1 MEPTG
6 ILVAVTST
14 ETDGDR
20 LLLAAARQGGG
31 WLVLLGVVSLAGAAA
46 QLLLPA
52 AVGHAIDAILARNAT
67 AANLV
72 AGNPVGPLVSCAILV
87 AVIVGCGALTGLATA
102 VSGATATAR
111 LRRLLAGHVVA
122 VGPRL
127 LTSATMS
134 TSPSGTGFSAGDT
147 VSRVVAGA
155 ADAGTAPASV
165 LLAATAAIPPAGSIV
180 ALGLIDPWLAA
191 AFAAGFPAF
200 AAILRTLVRDSSD
213 VSAGYG
219 RAQGAIAARLLDAL
233 AGARTIAAAG
243 TRARERERVLA
254 PLPLLREH
262 GYAIWRV
269 QARAA
274 AQAMTV
280 APVLQVI
287 VIAVAG
293 VELARHRITAGDL
306 VAASQYAVLAVG
318 IGASVGLVSQLGRAR
333 GGARRAAELLARPC
347 PRYGARDL
355 PAGRDQDAA
364 GHGRGGRGELR
375 LSGITVRH
383 DGQAVLRD
391 LDLTVPPGAAVAIVG
406 RSGAG
411 KSTLAR
417 LAGRLADPDA
427 GTVLLDGT
435 DLRELTKASLR
446 ESVVY
451 AFERPELVGDTPFD
465 VIRFGFRRPD
475 DAQVRAA
482 AGQAQAAAFLA
493 RLPRQLSTS
502 LDGTPL
508 SGGEVQRLGL
518 ARAFAHAGAARLLV
532 LDDATS
538 SLDTVTEMLVARAIT
553 SELSGLTRLVVA
565 HRATT
570 AARADLVAWLDGG
583 RIRALA
589 PHGEL
594 WADREYRAIFGS
606 PDGPADGSADR
617 GGEACLSVI
626 SVATGRTSRGSPRG
640 PSSSRSLRSPP
651 AGRLRRRPPSSWPA
665 APLWASPGSASS
677 PRPRWPGRSAP
688 GRCT

>member
-1 MEPTG
+1 
-6 ILVAVTST
+6 VAITST
-14 ETDGDR
+14 EIDGDR
-20 LLLAAARQGGG
+20 LLLAATRQGGW
-31 WLVLLGVVSLAGAAA
+31 WLALLGAASLAAATA
-46 QLLLPA
+46 QVLLPA

-67 AANLV
+67 AGRLADS
-72 AGNPVGPLVSCAILV
+72 NPTGTLTACVILV
-87 AVIVGCGALTGLATA
+87 AVIVGCGAVTDLATGVA
-102 VSGATATAR
+102 GATATAR

-127 LTSATMS
+127 LTSANTTTYTAASAAM
-134 TSPSGTGFSAGDT
+134 TTGSGGTDFSAGDT

-155 ADAGTAPASV
+155 ADAGTAPATA
-165 LLAATAAIPPAGSIV
+165 LLAAVAVIPPLGSV
-180 ALGLIDPWLAA
+180 MALGLIDPWLTA
-191 AFAAGFPAF
+191 AFAVGFPAF
-200 AAILRTLVRDSSD
+200 AVILRTLVRDSSD

-219 RAQGAIAARLLDAL
+219 RVQGAIAARLLDAL

-243 TRARERERVLA
+243 TQARERERVLA

-262 GYAIWRV
+262 GYATWRV

-274 AQAMTV
+274 AQAMTI
-280 APVLQVI
+280 APALQVI
-287 VIAVAG
+287 VVAVAG

-318 IGASVGLVSQLGRAR
+318 IGTSVGLVSRLGRAR
-333 GGARRAAELLARPC
+333 GGARGADLLARPS
-347 PRYGARDL
+347 PRYGTQDL
-355 PAGRDQDAA
+355 SAMQDPV
-364 GHGRGGRGELR
+364 GHGPAGRGELR

-383 DGQAVLRD
+383 GGEAVLRD
-391 LDLTVPPGAAVAIVG
+391 LDLTVPPGAAVAVVG

-435 DLRELTKASLR
+435 DLRELTQAFLR

-451 AFERPELVGDTPFD
+451 AFERPELVGDTPYD
-465 VIRFGFRRPD
+465 VIGFGFRRPD
-475 DAQVRAA
+475 DAQVRLA

-553 SELSGLTRLVVA
+553 SELSGLTRLIVA

-594 WADREYRAIFGS
+594 WADREYRAIFGAA
-606 PDGPADGSADR
+606 DGPADRA
-617 GGEACLSVI
+617 GEAC
-626 SVATGRTSRGSPRG
+626 
-640 PSSSRSLRSPP
+640 
-651 AGRLRRRPPSSWPA
+651 
-665 APLWASPGSASS
+665 
-677 PRPRWPGRSAP
+677 
-688 GRCT
+688 

>member
-1 MEPTG
+1 
-6 ILVAVTST
+6 VAITST
-14 ETDGDR
+14 ETGGDR
-20 LLLAAARQGGG
+20 LLLAATRQGGW
-31 WLVLLGVVSLAGAAA
+31 WLALLGAASLAAAAA
-46 QLLLPA
+46 QVLLPA
-52 AVGHAIDAILARNAT
+52 TVGHAIDAILAGNT
-67 AANLV
+67 AASNPA
-72 AGNPVGPLVSCAILV
+72 AGNPASPVAACTILV
-87 AVIVGCGALTGLATA
+87 AVIVGCGAVTDLTTG

-127 LTSATMS
+127 LTSATTIAITTTNTAMS
-134 TSPSGTGFSAGDT
+134 TGSGGTDFSAGDT

-155 ADAGTAPASV
+155 ADAGTAPATA
-165 LLAATAAIPPAGSIV
+165 LLAAVAVIPPLGSVI
-180 ALGLIDPWLAA
+180 ALGLIDPWLVA
-191 AFAAGFPAF
+191 AFAAGFPAL
-200 AAILRTLVRDSSD
+200 AVILRTLIRDSSD

-219 RAQGAIAARLLDAL
+219 REQGAIAARLLDAL

-243 TRARERERVLA
+243 TQPRERERVLA

-262 GYAIWRV
+262 GYAYWRV

-280 APVLQVI
+280 APALQVI
-287 VIAVAG
+287 VVAVAG

-318 IGASVGLVSQLGRAR
+318 IGASTGLVSRLGRAR
-333 GGARRAAELLARPC
+333 GGARRAAGLLARPC
-347 PRYGARDL
+347 PRYGTRDL
-355 PAGRDQDAA
+355 PAGEDPA
-364 GHGRGGRGELR
+364 GHGFAGDGTAGRGELR

-383 DGQAVLRD
+383 GGEAVLRD
-391 LDLTVPPGAAVAIVG
+391 LDLTVPPGAVVAVVG

-435 DLRELTKASLR
+435 DLRELTRASLR
-446 ESVVY
+446 EAVVY
-451 AFERPELVGDTPFD
+451 AFERPELVGDTAHD
-465 VIRFGFRRPD
+465 VIGFGFRRPD
-475 DAQVRAA
+475 DARVRVA

-493 RLPRQLSTS
+493 RLPKQLSTS

-518 ARAFAHAGAARLLV
+518 ARAFAHADAARLLV

-538 SLDTVTEMLVARAIT
+538 SLDTVTEMLVARVIT
-553 SELSGLTRLVVA
+553 SELSGLTRLIVA

-594 WADREYRAIFGS
+594 WADREYRAIFAT
-606 PDGPADGSADR
+606 ADGSDDR
-617 GGEACLSVI
+617 AGEAC
-626 SVATGRTSRGSPRG
+626 
-640 PSSSRSLRSPP
+640 
-651 AGRLRRRPPSSWPA
+651 
-665 APLWASPGSASS
+665 
-677 PRPRWPGRSAP
+677 
-688 GRCT
+688 

>member
-6 ILVAVTST
+6 IPVAITST
-14 ETDGDR
+14 ESDCDR
-20 LLLAAARQGGG
+20 LLLAAARQGGC
-31 WLVLLGVVSLAGAAA
+31 WLALLGAASLVGAAA
-46 QLLLPA
+46 QVLLPA
-52 AVGHAIDAILARNAT
+52 AVGHAIDAILARN
-67 AANLV
+67 V
-72 AGNPVGPLVSCAILV
+72 RVGNPVGPLTACAILV
-87 AVIVGCGALTGLATA
+87 TVIVGCGAVTDLATG

-111 LRRLLAGHVVA
+111 LRRMLAGHVVA

-127 LTSATMS
+127 LTSATTNTNTTTNTAARTAAS
-134 TSPSGTGFSAGDT
+134 TSINTDFSAGDT
-147 VSRVVAGA
+147 VSRVVAAA
-155 ADAGTAPASV
+155 ADAGTGPASV
-165 LLAATAAIPPAGSIV
+165 LLAATALIAPLGSVV
-180 ALGLIDPWLAA
+180 ALGLIDPWLVAT
-191 AFAAGFPAF
+191 FAIGFPAL
-200 AAILRTLVRDSSD
+200 AVILRTLVRDSSA

-219 RAQGAIAARLLDAL
+219 QAQGAIAARLLDAL

-243 TRARERERVLA
+243 TQARERERILG

-262 GYAIWRV
+262 GYASWRV

-274 AQAMTV
+274 AQAMTI
-280 APVLQVI
+280 APALQIII
-287 VIAVAG
+287 VAVAG
-293 VELARHRITAGDL
+293 VELAWHRISTGDL

-318 IGASVGLVSQLGRAR
+318 IGASVGLVGQLGRAR

-347 PRYGARDL
+347 PRYGTRDL
-355 PAGRDQDAA
+355 LAGQGPAG
-364 GHGRGGRGELR
+364 HGELR
-375 LSGITVRH
+375 LSGVTVRH
-383 DGQAVLRD
+383 GGEAVLRD
-391 LDLTVPPGAAVAIVG
+391 LDLTVAPGIAVAVVG

-435 DLRELTKASLR
+435 NLREFTKASLR

-451 AFERPELVGDTPFD
+451 AFERPEIVGDTPYD
-465 VIRFGFRRPD
+465 VIGFGFRRPD
-475 DAQVRAA
+475 DAQIRAA

-493 RLPRQLSTS
+493 RLPRQMSTS

-553 SELSGLTRLVVA
+553 GQLSGLTRLIVA

-594 WADREYRAIFGS
+594 WADREYRAIFGAAEAE
-606 PDGPADGSADR
+606 GT
-617 GGEACLSVI
+617 GEAC
-626 SVATGRTSRGSPRG
+626 
-640 PSSSRSLRSPP
+640 
-651 AGRLRRRPPSSWPA
+651 
-665 APLWASPGSASS
+665 
-677 PRPRWPGRSAP
+677 
-688 GRCT
+688 

>member
-1 MEPTG
+1 
-6 ILVAVTST
+6 VAITST
-14 ETDGDR
+14 ESEGDR
-20 LLLAAARQGGG
+20 LLLAAARHGGR
-31 WLVLLGVVSLAGAAA
+31 WLALLGAASLAGAAA
-46 QLLLPA
+46 QVLLPA
-52 AVGHAIDAILARNAT
+52 AIGHAIDAILARNVT
-67 AANLV
+67 ASDPA
-72 AGNPVGPLVSCAILV
+72 APLTACAILV
-87 AVIVGCGALTGLATA
+87 TVIVVGGAVTDLATG

-127 LTSATMS
+127 LTSATANAS
-134 TSPSGTGFSAGDT
+134 TAAASTAAASTAAASTAASTGGNTAASTTAASTTAASTTAASTTASTGNTAASTGGNTDFSAGDT

-155 ADAGTAPASV
+155 ADAGTGPASV
-165 LLAATAAIPPAGSIV
+165 LLAATVVIPPLGSVV
-180 ALGLIDPWLAA
+180 ALGLIDPWLVA
-191 AFAAGFPAF
+191 AFAVGFPAL
-200 AAILRTLVRDSSD
+200 AVILRALVRDSSA

-233 AGARTIAAAG
+233 AGARTITAAG
-243 TRARERERVLA
+243 TQARERERILR
-254 PLPLLREH
+254 PLPVLREH
-262 GYAIWRV
+262 GYASWRV

-274 AQAMTV
+274 AQAMTI
-280 APVLQVI
+280 APALQII
-287 VIAVAG
+287 VVAVAG
-293 VELARHRITAGDL
+293 VELARHRITTGDL

-318 IGASVGLVSQLGRAR
+318 VGASVGVVSRLGRAR

-347 PRYGARDL
+347 PRYGTRAR
-355 PAGRDQDAA
+355 PAGQDPA
-364 GHGRGGRGELR
+364 GHGELR
-375 LSGITVRH
+375 LSGVTVRH
-383 DGQAVLRD
+383 GGEAVLRD
-391 LDLTVPPGAAVAIVG
+391 LDLTVASGAAVAVVG

-435 DLRELTKASLR
+435 NLREFTRASLR

-451 AFERPELVGDTPFD
+451 AFERPELVGDTPYD
-465 VIRFGFRRPD
+465 VIGFGSRRPD
-475 DAQVRAA
+475 DARIRLAA
-482 AGQAQAAAFLA
+482 RQAQAAAFLA
-493 RLPRQLSTS
+493 RLPRRMRTS
-502 LDGTPL
+502 LDGAPL

-553 SELSGLTRLVVA
+553 GELSGLTRLIVA

-594 WADREYRAIFGS
+594 WADREYRAIFGA
-606 PDGPADGSADR
+606 ADGA
-617 GGEACLSVI
+617 GEAC
-626 SVATGRTSRGSPRG
+626 
-640 PSSSRSLRSPP
+640 
-651 AGRLRRRPPSSWPA
+651 
-665 APLWASPGSASS
+665 
-677 PRPRWPGRSAP
+677 
-688 GRCT
+688 

>member
-1 MEPTG
+1 
-6 ILVAVTST
+6 VAIAST
-14 ETDGDR
+14 EIDGDR

-31 WLVLLGVVSLAGAAA
+31 WLALLGVASLAGAAA

-52 AVGHAIDAILARNAT
+52 AVGHAIDAML
-67 AANLV
+67 
-72 AGNPVGPLVSCAILV
+72 AGNASASGLAASNLAGSLVGCVILV
-87 AVIVGCGALTGLATA
+87 AVIVGCGALTDLATG
-102 VSGATATAR
+102 VCGATATAR

-127 LTSATMS
+127 LTSATTNTDTTTS
-134 TSPSGTGFSAGDT
+134 TGTTTGTAASAATSTGTDFSAGDT
-147 VSRVVAGA
+147 VSRVVAAA

-165 LLAATAAIPPAGSIV
+165 LLTATGVIPPLGSVI
-180 ALGLIDPWLAA
+180 ALGLIDPWLVA
-191 AFAAGFPAF
+191 AFAAGFPALAF
-200 AAILRTLVRDSSD
+200 ILRTLVRDSSD

-243 TRARERERVLA
+243 TQARERERVLA
-254 PLPLLREH
+254 SLPLLREH
-262 GYAIWRV
+262 GYASWRV

-274 AQAMTV
+274 AQAMTI
-280 APVLQVI
+280 APLLQVI
-287 VIAVAG
+287 VVAVAG
-293 VELARHRITAGDL
+293 VELARHRITAGEL
-306 VAASQYAVLAVG
+306 LAASQYAVLAVG

-333 GGARRAAELLARPC
+333 GGARRAAELLARPR
-347 PRYGARDL
+347 PRYGTRDL
-355 PAGRDQDAA
+355 PAAPDPT
-364 GHGRGGRGELR
+364 GHRPVRRGELR

-383 DGQAVLRD
+383 GGEAVLRD
-391 LDLTVPPGAAVAIVG
+391 LDLAVPPGAAVAVVG

-427 GTVLLDGT
+427 GTVSLDGT
-435 DLRELTKASLR
+435 DLREFTKASLR
-446 ESVVY
+446 QSVVY
-451 AFERPELVGDTPFD
+451 AFERPELVGDTPYD
-465 VIRFGFRRPD
+465 VIGFGLRRPD
-475 DAQVRAA
+475 DAQVRMA

-493 RLPRQLSTS
+493 RLPRQLDTS
-502 LDGTPL
+502 LEATPL

-518 ARAFAHAGAARLLV
+518 ARAFAHAGAARLLI

-553 SELSGLTRLVVA
+553 SELSGLTRLIVA

-594 WADREYRAIFGS
+594 WTDREYRAIFGAADWS
-606 PDGPADGSADR
+606 PDRA
-617 GGEACLSVI
+617 GEAC
-626 SVATGRTSRGSPRG
+626 
-640 PSSSRSLRSPP
+640 
-651 AGRLRRRPPSSWPA
+651 
-665 APLWASPGSASS
+665 
-677 PRPRWPGRSAP
+677 
-688 GRCT
+688 

>member
-6 ILVAVTST
+6 ISVAITST
-14 ETDGDR
+14 ETGGDR
-20 LLLAAARQGGG
+20 LLLAAARQGGW
-31 WLVLLGVVSLAGAAA
+31 WLALLGAASLAGATA
-46 QLLLPA
+46 QVLLPA
-52 AVGHAIDAILARNAT
+52 AVGHAIDAMLARNAT
-67 AANLV
+67 ATNL
-72 AGNPVGPLVSCAILV
+72 AASNPSGPLVACAILV
-87 AVIVGCGALTGLATA
+87 AVIVGCGAATDLATG

-127 LTSATMS
+127 LTGATTSTNTTTNTAASAATS
-134 TSPSGTGFSAGDT
+134 TSTSSGTDFSAGDT

-165 LLAATAAIPPAGSIV
+165 LLAATAVVVPLGSVI
-180 ALGLIDPWLAA
+180 ALGLIDPWLVA
-191 AFAAGFPAF
+191 AFAAGFPAL
-200 AAILRTLVRDSSD
+200 AVVLRTLVRDSSD

-243 TRARERERVLA
+243 TQARERERVLA

-262 GYAIWRV
+262 GYATWRV

-274 AQAMTV
+274 AQAMTI

-287 VIAVAG
+287 VVAVAG

-347 PRYGARDL
+347 PRYGTRDL
-355 PAGRDQDAA
+355 SAGQDPA
-364 GHGRGGRGELR
+364 GHGPAGRGELR
-375 LSGITVRH
+375 LSGITVRR
-383 DGQAVLRD
+383 GGEAVLRD
-391 LDLTVPPGAAVAIVG
+391 LDLIVPPGATVAVVG

-435 DLRELTKASLR
+435 DLREFTKASLR

-451 AFERPELVGDTPFD
+451 AFERPELVGDTPYD
-465 VIRFGFRRPD
+465 VIGFGFRRPD
-475 DAQVRAA
+475 DAQVRVA

-553 SELSGLTRLVVA
+553 GTLSGLTRLIVA

-589 PHGEL
+589 PHREL
-594 WADREYRAIFGS
+594 WADREYRAIFGA
-606 PDGPADGSADR
+606 ADGA
-617 GGEACLSVI
+617 GEAC
-626 SVATGRTSRGSPRG
+626 
-640 PSSSRSLRSPP
+640 
-651 AGRLRRRPPSSWPA
+651 
-665 APLWASPGSASS
+665 
-677 PRPRWPGRSAP
+677 
-688 GRCT
+688 

>member
-6 ILVAVTST
+6 TPVAITST
-14 ETDGDR
+14 GTDGDR
-20 LLLAAARQGGG
+20 LLLTAARQGGG
-31 WLVLLGVVSLAGAAA
+31 WLALLGAASLAGAAA

-52 AVGHAIDAILARNAT
+52 AVGHAIDAVLVRNAT
-67 AANLV
+67 VGNLAAGNAVSPLV
-72 AGNPVGPLVSCAILV
+72 ACSILV
-87 AVIVGCGALTGLATA
+87 AVIVGCGAVTDLATG
-102 VSGATATAR
+102 VSGAAATAR

-122 VGPRL
+122 AGPRL
-127 LTSATMS
+127 LTGGTTTTNATTTANATANGAASAA
-134 TSPSGTGFSAGDT
+134 TSSSSNGTDFGAGDT

-155 ADAGTAPASV
+155 ADAGTAPASM
-165 LLAATAAIPPAGSIV
+165 LLAATAVIPPLGSV
-180 ALGLIDPWLAA
+180 AALGLIDPWLAA

-200 AAILRTLVRDSSD
+200 AVILRTLVRDSSE

-243 TRARERERVLA
+243 TQARERERVLA

-262 GYAIWRV
+262 GYATWRV

-274 AQAMTV
+274 AQAMTI

-287 VIAVAG
+287 VVAVAG

-347 PRYGARDL
+347 PRYGTRDL
-355 PAGRDQDAA
+355 SAGQDPA
-364 GHGRGGRGELR
+364 GHGPAGRGELR

-383 DGQAVLRD
+383 GGEAVLRD
-391 LDLTVPPGAAVAIVG
+391 LDLIVAPGAAVAVVG

-411 KSTLAR
+411 KSSLAR

-435 DLRELTKASLR
+435 DLREFTKASLR

-451 AFERPELVGDTPFD
+451 AFERPELVGDTPYD
-465 VIRFGFRRPD
+465 VIGFGLRRPD
-475 DAQVRAA
+475 DAQVRVA

-553 SELSGLTRLVVA
+553 SELSGLTRLIVA

-589 PHGEL
+589 LHGEL
-594 WADREYRAIFGS
+594 WADREYRAIFGA
-606 PDGPADGSADR
+606 ADGA
-617 GGEACLSVI
+617 GEAC
-626 SVATGRTSRGSPRG
+626 
-640 PSSSRSLRSPP
+640 
-651 AGRLRRRPPSSWPA
+651 
-665 APLWASPGSASS
+665 
-677 PRPRWPGRSAP
+677 
-688 GRCT
+688 

>member
-1 MEPTG
+1 
-6 ILVAVTST
+6 VAITST
-14 ETDGDR
+14 ETGGDR
-20 LLLAAARQGGG
+20 LLLAATRQGGW
-31 WLVLLGVVSLAGAAA
+31 WLALLGAASLAAAAA
-46 QLLLPA
+46 QVLLPA
-52 AVGHAIDAILARNAT
+52 AVGHAIDAILAGNA
-67 AANLV
+67 AASNPA
-72 AGNPVGPLVSCAILV
+72 AGNPASPVAACTVLV
-87 AVIVGCGALTGLATA
+87 AVIVGCGAVTDLTTG

-127 LTSATMS
+127 LTSATTKTNTTTNTAMS
-134 TSPSGTGFSAGDT
+134 TGSGGTDFSAGDT

-155 ADAGTAPASV
+155 ADAGTAPATA
-165 LLAATAAIPPAGSIV
+165 LLAAVAVIPPLGSVI
-180 ALGLIDPWLAA
+180 ALGLIDPWLIA
-191 AFAAGFPAF
+191 AFAVGFPAF
-200 AAILRTLVRDSSD
+200 AVILRRLVRDSTD

-243 TRARERERVLA
+243 TQARERERVLA

-262 GYAIWRV
+262 GYATWRV

-274 AQAMTV
+274 AQAMTI
-280 APVLQVI
+280 APALQVI
-287 VIAVAG
+287 VVAVAG
-293 VELARHRITAGDL
+293 VELAGHRITAGDL

-318 IGASVGLVSQLGRAR
+318 IGASVGLVSRLGRAR
-333 GGARRAAELLARPC
+333 GGARRAADLLARPC
-347 PRYGARDL
+347 PRYGTRDL
-355 PAGRDQDAA
+355 PGGQDPA
-364 GHGRGGRGELR
+364 GHGPAGRGELR
-375 LSGITVRH
+375 LSGITVRY
-383 DGQAVLRD
+383 GGEAVLRD
-391 LDLTVPPGAAVAIVG
+391 LDLTVPPGAAVAMVG

-451 AFERPELVGDTPFD
+451 AFERPELVGDTPYD
-465 VIRFGFRRPD
+465 VIGFGFRRPD
-475 DAQVRAA
+475 DAQVRVA

-553 SELSGLTRLVVA
+553 SELSGLTRLIVA

-594 WADREYRAIFGS
+594 WADREYRAIFGA
-606 PDGPADGSADR
+606 DGPADRAGA
-617 GGEACLSVI
+617 GAGEAC
-626 SVATGRTSRGSPRG
+626 
-640 PSSSRSLRSPP
+640 
-651 AGRLRRRPPSSWPA
+651 
-665 APLWASPGSASS
+665 
-677 PRPRWPGRSAP
+677 
-688 GRCT
+688 

>member
-1 MEPTG
+1 MAPIG
-6 ILVAVTST
+6 IPVAITST
-14 ETDGDR
+14 ESAGDR
-20 LLLAAARQGGG
+20 LLLAAARQSG
-31 WLVLLGVVSLAGAAA
+31 WWLALLGAASLAGAVA
-46 QLLLPA
+46 QVLLPA
-52 AVGHAIDAILARNAT
+52 AVGHAIDAILAGN
-67 AANLV
+67 V
-72 AGNPVGPLVSCAILV
+72 PAGHPVGSLLACAILV
-87 AVIVGCGALTGLATA
+87 TVIVGSGAVTDLATG

-127 LTSATMS
+127 LTSAAANTAAG
-134 TSPSGTGFSAGDT
+134 TPASPGGTTDFSAGDT

-155 ADAGTAPASV
+155 ADAGTGPASV
-165 LLAATAAIPPAGSIV
+165 LLAAIVVIPPLGSVV
-180 ALGLIDPWLAA
+180 ALGLIDPWLVA
-191 AFAAGFPAF
+191 AFAIGFPAL
-200 AAILRTLVRDSSD
+200 AVILRTLVRDSSA
-213 VSAGYG
+213 VSAEYG

-243 TRARERERVLA
+243 TQARERERVLR

-262 GYAIWRV
+262 GYASWRV

-274 AQAMTV
+274 AQAMTI
-280 APVLQVI
+280 APALQII
-287 VIAVAG
+287 VVAVAG
-293 VELARHRITAGDL
+293 GELARHRISTGEL

-318 IGASVGLVSQLGRAR
+318 IGASLGLVARLGRAR

-347 PRYGARDL
+347 PRYGARDR
-355 PAGRDQDAA
+355 PTRDLA
-364 GHGRGGRGELR
+364 GHGELR
-375 LSGITVRH
+375 LSGVTVRH
-383 DGQAVLRD
+383 GGEAVLRD
-391 LDLTVPPGAAVAIVG
+391 LDLTVAPGAAVAVVG

-427 GTVLLDGT
+427 GTVALDGI
-435 DLRELTKASLR
+435 DLREFTKAALR

-451 AFERPELVGDTPFD
+451 AFERPELVGDTPDD

-475 DAQVRAA
+475 DAQVLVA

-493 RLPRQLSTS
+493 RLPRRLSTS
-502 LDGTPL
+502 LDATPL

-518 ARAFAHAGAARLLV
+518 ARAFAHAGAARLLI

-538 SLDTVTEMLVARAIT
+538 SLDTVTEMLVARAVT
-553 SELSGLTRLVVA
+553 GELSGLTRLIVA

-594 WADREYRAIFGS
+594 WADREYRAIFGA
-606 PDGPADGSADR
+606 ADGA
-617 GGEACLSVI
+617 GEAC
-626 SVATGRTSRGSPRG
+626 
-640 PSSSRSLRSPP
+640 
-651 AGRLRRRPPSSWPA
+651 
-665 APLWASPGSASS
+665 
-677 PRPRWPGRSAP
+677 
-688 GRCT
+688 

>member
-6 ILVAVTST
+6 IPVAITST
-14 ETDGDR
+14 ESDADR
-20 LLLAAARQGGG
+20 LLLAAAREGGC
-31 WLVLLGVVSLAGAAA
+31 WLALLGATSLAGAAA
-46 QLLLPA
+46 QVLLPA
-52 AVGHAIDAILARNAT
+52 VVGRAIDAILAGNAT
-67 AANLV
+67 S
-72 AGNPVGPLVSCAILV
+72 GRPVGPLTACAILV
-87 AVIVGCGALTGLATA
+87 IVIVGCGAVTDLATG
-102 VSGATATAR
+102 VSGAMATAR

-122 VGPRL
+122 VGPGL
-127 LTSATMS
+127 LTSTATS
-134 TSPSGTGFSAGDT
+134 TSGNTDFSAGDT

-155 ADAGTAPASV
+155 ADAGTAPASF
-165 LLAATAAIPPAGSIV
+165 LLAATVVMPPLGSVV
-180 ALGLIDPWLAA
+180 ALGLIDPWLVA
-191 AFAAGFPAF
+191 AFAVGFPAL
-200 AAILRTLVRDSSD
+200 AVVLRTLVRDSSA

-233 AGARTIAAAG
+233 AGAHTIAAAG
-243 TRARERERVLA
+243 TQARERERVLG
-254 PLPLLREH
+254 PLPLLREY
-262 GYAIWRV
+262 GYASWRV

-280 APVLQVI
+280 APALQII
-287 VIAVAG
+287 VVAVAG
-293 VELARHRITAGDL
+293 VELARHRITTGDL

-318 IGASVGLVSQLGRAR
+318 IGASVGVISRLGRAR

-347 PRYGARDL
+347 PRYGGHDR
-355 PAGRDQDAA
+355 PAGRHHA
-364 GHGRGGRGELR
+364 GRGELR

-383 DGQAVLRD
+383 GGEAVLRD
-391 LDLTVPPGAAVAIVG
+391 LDLLVLPGAAVAVVG

-427 GTVLLDGT
+427 GTVSLDGIN
-435 DLRELTKASLR
+435 LREFTRASLR

-451 AFERPELVGDTPFD
+451 AFERPELVGDTPHE
-465 VIRFGFRRPD
+465 VIGFGLRRPD
-475 DAQVRAA
+475 DAQVRLA
-482 AGQAQAAAFLA
+482 AGQAQAAAFIA
-493 RLPRQLSTS
+493 RLPRRMSTP

-538 SLDTVTEMLVARAIT
+538 SLDTVTEMLVGRAIAG
-553 SELSGLTRLVVA
+553 ELSGLTRLIVA

-594 WADREYRAIFGS
+594 WADPEYRAIFGA
-606 PDGPADGSADR
+606 ADGA
-617 GGEACLSVI
+617 GEAC
-626 SVATGRTSRGSPRG
+626 
-640 PSSSRSLRSPP
+640 
-651 AGRLRRRPPSSWPA
+651 
-665 APLWASPGSASS
+665 
-677 PRPRWPGRSAP
+677 
-688 GRCT
+688 